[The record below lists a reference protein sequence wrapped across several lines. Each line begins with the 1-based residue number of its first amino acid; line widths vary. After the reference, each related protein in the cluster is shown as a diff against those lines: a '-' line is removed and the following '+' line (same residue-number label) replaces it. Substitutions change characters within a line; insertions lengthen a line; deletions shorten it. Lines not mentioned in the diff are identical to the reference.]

1 MPALIVTA
9 NPDPNSLTAA
19 VARAIADGARR
30 AGSEATIADL
40 TAEGF
45 DPRYGAADRAAF
57 LEGRA
62 VPADVAREQARI
74 DATDALVL
82 VFPVYW
88 WSMPAILKGW
98 IDRVFTRD
106 WAYSETTGKVIGL
119 MRDRPV
125 HLVALAAVDQDA
137 FDRHGHAAAI
147 DSQLARGIFGYCGR
161 TAETT
166 MLHGVDDGDADLIAD
181 HLRRAGALGESLASA
196 AAARAAVPAQ

>member
-30 AGSEATIADL
+30 AGSDATIADL

-45 DPRYGAADRAAF
+45 DPRYAAADRAAF
-57 LEGRA
+57 LQGRA

-74 DATDALVL
+74 DAADALVL

-106 WAYSETTGKVIGL
+106 WAYSDTTGKVVGL

-125 HLVALAAVDQDA
+125 HIVALAAADRDA
-137 FDRHGHAAAI
+137 FDRHGHSAAI
-147 DSQLARGIFGYCGR
+147 DSQIARGIFGYCGLK
-161 TAETT
+161 AETT
-166 MLHGVDDGDADLIAD
+166 MLYGVEDGDETIIAD